1 VAESIGAESRA
12 YGPSTCITIANIG
25 KDQKLNPAVER
36 MLRLPSNLKN
46 AKVVDLVERARV
58 QLEQLVPTRE
68 RLGALSEWYYRKYFL
83 PGKAT
88 PLVHIMIVVGTI
100 GYLIEYPH
108 LRKELEHA
116 NH

>member
-1 VAESIGAESRA
+1 VRGSNWSNWYRRENGWER
-12 YGPSTCITIANIG
+12 
-25 KDQKLNPAVER
+25 LNPTVGR